1 VIKQLLQVFYP
12 QNANITVSISF
23 DNRYLNYG
31 KILLNSLLKNSPNVN
46 IVVLA
51 INVSQQDLAGYEKL
65 ENIKIICEQKE
76 FVHPYE
82 QRLYVTTRR
91 IFLINQLREDDS
103 VENLLQ
109 LDADTIINKNLNR
122 LATLYNQGDFL
133 IFARPT
139 MKHEALRLTMNVL
152 GLANSTAAKLLTQEW
167 IRQLWQ
173 ILETP
178 QDSKYIDQLTLWKAY
193 EKIAQQEALKLVNL
207 DSPWIGQSN
216 QSVIR
221 TFYATKDNKS
231 DQKLLKQLNKFA
243 EQNLA
248 EVPSN
253 APAKPQEIPINLTRQ
268 LLEKNFEQVKFNYQ

>member
-1 VIKQLLQVFYP
+1 MIKQLLQVFYP

-31 KILLNSLLKNSPNVN
+31 KILLNSLIKNSPNVN

-122 LATLYNQGDFL
+122 LATLYHQGDFL

>member
-1 VIKQLLQVFYP
+1 MIKQLLQVFYP

-46 IVVLA
+46 IIVLA

-109 LDADTIINKNLNR
+109 LDADTIINKNLNQ
-122 LATLYNQGDFL
+122 LATLYNQGDFV

-193 EKIAQQEALKLVNL
+193 EKIAQQEELKLVNL

-243 EQNLA
+243 EQNLT

-253 APAKPQEIPINLTRQ
+253 APAKPQEIPIKLTRQ